1 MTDLE
6 KDEEF
11 LFDTLVNCE
20 VENYE
25 KAFLILEK
33 MSKEELISFIKD
45 DITDGIA
52 CYKEENELFDK
63 EWDVMYERLDLFDK
77 AYKGSVAL
85 HEQLIKIQSK
95 GNK

>member
-52 CYKEENELFDK
+52 CHKEENKLLDEEFDVMDKRLELFSQ
-63 EWDVMYERLDLFDK
+63 
-77 AYKGSVAL
+77 AYKGSEKLNEELV
-85 HEQLIKIQSK
+85 KMQSK
-95 GNK
+95 RIK